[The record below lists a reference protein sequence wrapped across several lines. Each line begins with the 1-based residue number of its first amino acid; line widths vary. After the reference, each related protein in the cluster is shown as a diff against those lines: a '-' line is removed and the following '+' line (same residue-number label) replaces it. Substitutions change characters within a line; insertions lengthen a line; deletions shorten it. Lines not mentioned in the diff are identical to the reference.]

1 MQPGFRGDKRRFESL
16 RPGPAPRSMPIYEF
30 YCTPCHTV
38 YSFLSRRVDTA
49 KRPIC
54 PRCGRADLER
64 KMSRFAVSK
73 GRPEPAAGDAGIDD
87 LDDARMD
94 QAMDV
99 LAHDAEGVDENDPR
113 QVAGLMRKFYGTTGL
128 KLGGTMEE
136 AIRRMEAGEDP
147 DAIEGELGDAL
158 EHEDPFGGEGD
169 AAGGERAGSGR
180 LKAIGR
186 RLRPPTVDRTLYE
199 M

>member
-1 MQPGFRGDKRRFESL
+1 
-16 RPGPAPRSMPIYEF
+16 MPIYEF
-30 YCTPCHTV
+30 YCAPCHAV
-38 YSFLSRRVDTA
+38 FSFLSKRVETA
-49 KRPIC
+49 KRPAC
-54 PRCGRADLER
+54 PRCGRRDLER
-64 KMSRFAVSK
+64 KTSRFAVSK
-73 GRPEPAAGDAGIDD
+73 GRSEPAAGEDGVDD

-99 LAHDAEGVDENDPR
+99 LAKDAEGVNENDPR
-113 QVAGLMRKFYGTTGL
+113 QVAGLMRKFYGTTGM

-147 DAIEGELGDAL
+147 DAIEGELGEAL
-158 EHEDPFGGEGD
+158 EREDPFGGEGE
-169 AAGGERAGSGR
+169 AAGGESAGSGR

-186 RLRPPTVDRTLYE
+186 RMRPPAVDRTLYE